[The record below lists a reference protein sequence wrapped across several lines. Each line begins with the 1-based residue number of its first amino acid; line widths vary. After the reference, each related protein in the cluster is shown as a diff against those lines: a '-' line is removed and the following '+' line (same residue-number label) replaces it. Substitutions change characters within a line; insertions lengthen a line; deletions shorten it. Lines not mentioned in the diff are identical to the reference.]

1 MLKKRI
7 IPCLDIIGDR
17 TVKGTNFLN
26 LKDAGDPIELS
37 KRYIDEGADELIYL
51 DINATIDN
59 KNIFIELIENIAK
72 NVNIPFTVGGGIK
85 TLKDVDTLIKS
96 GADKITINS
105 SAIDNPTLI
114 SNISNNFGSQC
125 LVVAVDIKEING
137 AWKVFVKGGREE
149 TNFEVIEW
157 VKIAEKHGAG
167 EILLTSM
174 DGDGTKRGFSV
185 EITKKVANSINIPV
199 IASGGAG
206 EGKDFFEIFTKTR
219 ATGALAASVFHFN
232 KIKIPDLKFFLTNKG
247 IPLR

>member
-51 DINATIDN
+51 DINATIAN

-72 NVNIPFTVGGGIK
+72 NVNIPFNVGGGIK
-85 TLKDVDTLIKS
+85 TLKDVEILIKS

-105 SAIDNPTLI
+105 SAINNPSLI

-137 AWKVFVKGGREE
+137 LWKVFIKGGREE

-174 DGDGTKRGFSV
+174 DGDGTKKGFSV

-206 EGKDFFEIFTKTR
+206 EGKDF
-219 ATGALAASVFHFN
+219 
-232 KIKIPDLKFFLTNKG
+232 LKFLQKQELLELWLLAYFILIKLKFQ
-247 IPLR
+247 I

>member
-1 MLKKRI
+1 MM
-7 IPCLDIIGDR
+7 
-17 TVKGTNFLN
+17 FL
-26 LKDAGDPIELS
+26 
-37 KRYIDEGADELIYL
+37 ADW
-51 DINATIDN
+51 
-59 KNIFIELIENIAK
+59 KWKNIAK

-174 DGDGTKRGFSV
+174 DGDGTTKGFSV

-206 EGKDFFEIFTKTR
+206 QEKDFFEIFTKTR

-232 KIKIPDLKFFLTNKG
+232 KIKIPDLKFFLKNKG
-247 IPLR
+247 IPLRWKLILKRVMD

>member
-37 KRYIDEGADELIYL
+37 KRYIEEGADELVYL

-59 KNIFIELIENIAK
+59 KNIFIELVENIAK

-125 LVVAVDIKEING
+125 LVVAVDIKKING

-174 DGDGTKRGFSV
+174 DGDGTKKGFSV
-185 EITKKVANSINIPV
+185 EITKKVAIQSI
-199 IASGGAG
+199 SQ
-206 EGKDFFEIFTKTR
+206 
-219 ATGALAASVFHFN
+219 S
-232 KIKIPDLKFFLTNKG
+232 
-247 IPLR
+247 

>member
-37 KRYIDEGADELIYL
+37 KRYIEEGADELIYL

-59 KNIFIELIENIAK
+59 KNIFIELVENIAK

-105 SAIDNPTLI
+105 SAIDNPNLI

-125 LVVAVDIKEING
+125 LVVAVDIKKING
-137 AWKVFVKGGREE
+137 IWKVFIKGGREE
-149 TNFEVIEW
+149 TKFEVVEW

-174 DGDGTKRGFSV
+174 DGDGTNKGFSV
-185 EITKKVANSINIPV
+185 EITERVANLINIPV

-206 EGKDFFEIFTKTR
+206 HKIDFFEIFTKTR